1 MSRLAKYPIPIP
13 EGVEVQVIEEGY
25 GIRVK
30 GPLGEIQK
38 KFAPVI
44 KISKKDNT
52 LVFEKEKKSNFASA
66 MHGTVAAIVK
76 NMLKGVKDGF
86 EKNLQI
92 IGLGYQFKLEKGSKE
107 LVILCGYSN
116 DVHYQIPKEINATA
130 LKTTLAL
137 KTFDKELLG
146 KIASEIR
153 AIRPPEPYKGKG
165 IRYADEIVK
174 KKVGKAAGT
183 TGAGVMG
190 K

>member
-13 EGVEVQVIEEGY
+13 EGVEVNVLEEGY

-30 GPLGEIQK
+30 GPLGEIQRT
-38 KFAPVI
+38 FAPVI
-44 KISKKDNT
+44 KISKKDNA
-52 LVFEKEKKSNFASA
+52 LIFEKEKESNFASA

-92 IGLGYQFKLEKGSKE
+92 IGLGYQFKLEGSE

-116 DVHYQIPKEINATA
+116 DVHYRIPKEIKATA

-137 KTFDKELLG
+137 KSFDKELLG

-165 IRYADEIVK
+165 IRYTDEIVK
-174 KKVGKAAGT
+174 KKVGKAAGA